1 MTFPFHRNGIYLE
14 YVDNQ
19 QRGIIGHYLD
29 KMQMETQSY
38 YSNLLY
44 YSSCITYETKLIAGH
59 SKWVFHNAAT
69 LLREPLC
76 KS

>member
-29 KMQMETQSY
+29 KMQMETQSS

-44 YSSCITYETKLIAGH
+44 TIVVL
-59 SKWVFHNAAT
+59 
-69 LLREPLC
+69 
-76 KS
+76 

>member
-29 KMQMETQSY
+29 KMQMETQSS
-38 YSNLLY
+38 YSN
-44 YSSCITYETKLIAGH
+44 YSSIMKTKLIAGRH